1 MTHFDLRT
9 FALLN
14 IEQGIKKRER
24 HFRIE
29 LAHHFI
35 SHAQT
40 AGHSFFLTL
49 GRISEGTTGNISSL
63 FTDTL
68 DDL

>member
-1 MTHFDLRT
+1 MTL
-9 FALLN
+9 FALGLVLRGLVL
-14 IEQGIKKRER
+14 IEHDIKSKNTTFPMLK
-24 HFRIE
+24 H
-29 LAHHFI
+29 
-35 SHAQT
+35 QT
-40 AGHSFFLTL
+40 AGHSFFSTL